1 MYIRNIKTGIVQE
14 CSNIDVIKVCRK
26 DAENYVVTE
35 GEPVTPILEV
45 VDKMTEPELP
55 LTTEKDLEDMTVP
68 ELKALA
74 KEKGIDGFSSLNRDD
89 LLSVLKEV
97 E

>member
-1 MYIRNIKTGIVQE
+1 MRLIKGNVERIVEDQ
-14 CSNIDVIKVCRK
+14 VK
-26 DAENYVVTE
+26 AEKLIADGFKELSSVETVQSET
-35 GEPVTPILEV
+35 LA
-45 VDKMTEPELP
+45 EPENSP
-55 LTTEKDLEDMTVP
+55 DREKNLEDMTVP

>member
-1 MYIRNIKTGIVQE
+1 MRLVKGNVERIIEDHVKADRLKADGFKELDAVDAVQ
-14 CSNIDVIKVCRK
+14 S
-26 DAENYVVTE
+26 DALPGSE
-35 GEPVTPILEV
+35 TP
-45 VDKMTEPELP
+45 PE
-55 LTTEKDLEDMTVP
+55 TEKNLADMTVP

-74 KEKGIDGFSSLNRDD
+74 KEKGIDGISSLNRDD

>member
-1 MYIRNIKTGIVQE
+1 MRLIKGNIERIVEDQVKADRLKADGFKELEATEEVKTEAITGSETLIEQ
-14 CSNIDVIKVCRK
+14 KK
-26 DAENYVVTE
+26 
-35 GEPVTPILEV
+35 
-45 VDKMTEPELP
+45 K
-55 LTTEKDLEDMTVP
+55 LEDMTVP